1 MDVERRAVGDPV
13 YATSGASGPRRSGEE
28 WRGSGGAMR
37 NDRREFLRTA
47 AAMGAVLAWGGP
59 ARASRLAWR
68 EREDLYPEG
77 VASGDP
83 DSHSVILWT
92 RRPFAQHGPGA
103 GARHMLSVEVAE
115 DQAFRRVVARART
128 PVSAAADW
136 TTRVLVGGLQPS
148 CVYWYRFVD
157 AEGNGSRLGRTLTAP
172 RDDDPRPVT
181 FAFVSCQSI
190 NEGKLNGYRR
200 MIFEDER
207 ARPEDQLGFVLHL
220 GDFIYEVLQYPEEG
234 ATRFDRTIYEV
245 ARFPDG
251 GKTGKLHY
259 PLTLDGYRAV
269 YRGFLADPDL
279 KDARARWPFVAIWD
293 NHEFSWQGWQS
304 ILKPGDAG
312 RPGQTLKVAA
322 NQAWWEYL
330 PSRCKKAGGASWETF
345 EAPAVQDVKIERW
358 DANGLGDEPNNIT
371 AINSLIGYRAFR
383 YGRRLD
389 LIITDQHSYR
399 SPEPFDHPDL
409 DKINPNGFLGM
420 FPEAVVQVLDGGRA
434 FNGAHPPEMLTS
446 GDVSIPNPNKDAPPQ
461 TILGAEQKAW
471 FKARLKA
478 STATWKIWGNSQG
491 ALDSR
496 GDPQNLPAG
505 MTPKPWPGGYA
516 ILSAGDYGTAYAE
529 RAEIYDLVRD
539 EGITGFGIVSGDRHS
554 FWAGYAAS
562 QLPPGRFEPVGVS
575 FVGGSL
581 SSPGGLEGREHSLK
595 KDHPLRPLFLADRAG
610 QAKPDPTFNM
620 LVKHGVRACL
630 EYARTFDLTRARALS
645 NPELSPHLEFVDM
658 GGHGYATVRLSADEM
673 RTEFVC
679 IPRPITRSERPDGG
693 DLRYRVVHTARLW
706 GAGERPQLTQQV
718 LEGDP
723 GLAI

>member
-1 MDVERRAVGDPV
+1 M
-13 YATSGASGPRRSGEE
+13 S
-28 WRGSGGAMR
+28 

-47 AAMGAVLAWGGP
+47 AAMGAVLAWGGR

-83 DSHSVILWT
+83 DPHSVILWT
-92 RRPFAQHGPGA
+92 RRPFAA
-103 GARHMLSVEVAE
+103 GGRHMLSVEVSE
-115 DQAFRRVVARART
+115 DEAFRRVVARART

-148 CVYWYRFVD
+148 RVYWYRFVD
-157 AEGNGSRLGRTLTAP
+157 SEGNGSRVGRTLTAP
-172 RDDDPRPVT
+172 RDDDPKPVT
-181 FAFVSCQSI
+181 FAFVSCQSV
-190 NEGKLNGYRR
+190 NEGKLNAYRR

-207 ARPEDQLGFVLHL
+207 ARPGDQLGFVLHL

-251 GKTGKLHY
+251 GKIGKLHY
-259 PLTLDGYRAV
+259 PLTLEGYRAV

-304 ILKPGDAG
+304 ILKQGDAG

-330 PSRCKKAGGASWETF
+330 PSRCRKAGGVSWETF
-345 EAPAVQDVKIERW
+345 EAPAVKDVRIETW
-358 DANGLGDEPNNIT
+358 DANGLGDEPNNLT

-383 YGRRLD
+383 YGGHLEV
-389 LIITDQHSYR
+389 IVTDQHSYR
-399 SPEPFDHPDL
+399 SKDPFDHPEL
-409 DKINPNGFLGM
+409 DKLSPPVFGM
-420 FPEAVVQVLDGGRA
+420 FQEEAAQVLDGGRA
-434 FNGAHPPEMLTS
+434 FNGGRPPAELTY
-446 GDVSIPNPNKDAPPQ
+446 GGVSVPNGQKDAPPQ

-478 STATWKIWGNSQG
+478 SAATWKIWGASKG
-491 ALDSR
+491 ALDWR
-496 GDPQNLPAG
+496 ADPQNLPLG
-505 MTPKPWPGGYA
+505 MAPPWPGGFA
-516 ILSAGDYGTAYAE
+516 ILAGGDFGTAYAE

-539 EGITGFGIVSGDRHS
+539 AGITGFAIVSGDRHS
-554 FWAGYAAS
+554 FWAGYASAE
-562 QLPPGRFEPVGVS
+562 LPPGKFEPVGLS

-581 SSPGGLEGREHSLK
+581 ASPGGAEANEYRIK
-595 KDHPLRPLFLADRAG
+595 KDHPLRALYLADRPG
-610 QAKPDPTFNM
+610 QAKPDPTGGM

-630 EYARTFDLTRARALS
+630 EYAKSFDLARARALS
-645 NPELSPHLEFVDM
+645 NPELAPHLEFVDF

-679 IPRPITRSERPDGG
+679 IPRPVTRSERPDGG

-706 GAGERPQLTQQV
+706 GPGDRPRLIQQI

-723 GLAI
+723 GLSI